1 MPNTGCNEK
10 ETDEDD
16 EREVPAKKEQ
26 TLRRDTKETNEKEE
40 GRMKTEF
47 KEHMVQACRR
57 A

>member
-16 EREVPAKKEQ
+16 QRGVPAKKGQ
-26 TLRRDTKETNEKEE
+26 TVRRDTTETNKKEE
-40 GRMKTEF
+40 GRMKAEL
-47 KEHMVQACRR
+47 KEHMVQARRR

>member
-1 MPNTGCNEK
+1 MPNTSCNEK

-26 TLRRDTKETNEKEE
+26 TVRRDTKETNETEE
-40 GRMKTEF
+40 GRMKAELQ
-47 KEHMVQACRR
+47 EDMVQARRR

>member
-26 TLRRDTKETNEKEE
+26 TVRRDTKETYEKEE
-40 GRMKTEF
+40 GRIKAEL
-47 KEHMVQACRR
+47 KEHMVQARRR